1 MPLPVLAT
9 YALMS
14 VVALVAHGVDKSA
27 ARRGGRRIPE
37 RTLYLI
43 ALLGGFPGTLLA
55 IGVFRHKSRK
65 ASFTL
70 IVSLIA
76 LIHAA
81 GWAWWARARLL

>member
-1 MPLPVLAT
+1 MPLPVVAL

-14 VVALVAHGVDKSA
+14 VLALVTHGVDKSA
-27 ARRGGRRIPE
+27 ARHGRRRIPE

-55 IGVFRHKSRK
+55 TAVFRHKSRK
-65 ASFTL
+65 TSFTL
-70 IVSLIA
+70 LVSLIA
-76 LIHAA
+76 LVHAA